1 MPRFHYKAV
10 TPGGNLEE
18 GEMDGAD
25 EAVVIRSLQAA
36 GYLPIRAARAD
47 HRLRLR
53 LRLPARRAW
62 RIAPRQLAAFTHELA
77 ALLRAG
83 LTLDHALSL
92 MAGLYDDAGMRRLV
106 VELEAALRN
115 GSSLSAALQQY
126 PVVFPSYYVALVRAG
141 EAGGTLEPTLAR
153 LHEHLDQSQA
163 LCQDVRAAFTY
174 PALLLAVSLASVAV
188 LLVFV
193 VPQFA
198 RLITDSGQS
207 APPAMQA
214 LLTVSALLGDWGWT
228 LPLAAAAAASAVRRR
243 VKTPAGRTAAD
254 RMLLRLPLIGDL
266 VRRLEV
272 ARFARTLGTLLQN
285 GVPLLAGVNSAA
297 DVFVNRALAA
307 AVPGLAESLRQGRG
321 LAAPML
327 ACGEF
332 PSLAVQLI
340 GIGEESGQLDTMLLR
355 VADMLDDEI
364 RRRIRQLLT
373 LLEPALIVV
382 LGMVIAGILYAIL
395 SAILGMNDI
404 AL

>member
-1 MPRFHYKAV
+1 MPRFRYKAV
-10 TPGGNLEE
+10 APGGTLEE

-25 EAVVIRSLQAA
+25 EAVVVRSLQAA
-36 GYLPIRAARAD
+36 GYLPIRAAPAD
-47 HRLRLR
+47 RRLR
-53 LRLPARRAW
+53 LRLPVRRAW
-62 RIAPRQLAAFTHELA
+62 HITPRQLAAFTHELA

-92 MAGLYDDAGMRRLV
+92 MAGLCDDAGMRHLV
-106 VELEAALRN
+106 AELEAALRN
-115 GSSLSAALQQY
+115 GSSLSAALQQH
-126 PVVFPSYYVALVRAG
+126 PTVFPAYCIALVRAG

-153 LHEHLDQSQA
+153 LHEHLERSQA
-163 LCQDVRAAFTY
+163 LRQDVRAALTY

-188 LLVFV
+188 LLIFV

-198 RLITDSGQS
+198 RLLADSGQS

-228 LPLAAAAAASAVRRR
+228 LPLAAAAAAVAVRRR
-243 VKTPAGRTAAD
+243 VTTPAGRAAAD
-254 RMLLRLPLIGDL
+254 HMLLRLPLVGDL

-285 GVPLLAGVNSAA
+285 GVPLLAGVNGAA
-297 DVFVNRALAA
+297 DVFANRALAA
-307 AVPGLAESLRQGRG
+307 TVPGLAESLRQGRG

-327 ACGEF
+327 ASGEF

-340 GIGEESGQLDTMLLR
+340 GIGEESGQLDVMLLR

-382 LGMVIAGILYAIL
+382 LGIVIAGILYAIL